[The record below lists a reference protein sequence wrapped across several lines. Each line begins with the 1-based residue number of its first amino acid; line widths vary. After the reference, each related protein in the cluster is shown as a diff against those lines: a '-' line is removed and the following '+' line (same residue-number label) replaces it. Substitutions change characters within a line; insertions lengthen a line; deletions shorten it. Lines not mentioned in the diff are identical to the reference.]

1 MLFTSLSFFAFIIIV
16 VALYYPLGRLS
27 LKASQVFLLVA
38 NYFFY
43 LYANPAF
50 GVLLLAQTVVS
61 YYAAILIDRRN
72 NTKTVLTFSIILCL
86 LSLIIFKYANFFGKS
101 VAELF
106 GLLGV
111 SVTPPDWGLLLPIG
125 VSFYTFQTVGYLIDV
140 YRKDY
145 QAEKDF
151 ITYASFV
158 SFFPVILA
166 GPIQRGNILIPQ
178 IKKKP
183 VFDWINLTGGGKM
196 FIWGAFMKLCAA
208 DRLAT
213 YVDAI
218 FNNLPQHN
226 GTSVLLASVLYSFQ
240 IYCDF
245 AGYSLMAIGTS
256 KFLGFNIP
264 ENFRRPYFASSM
276 KEFWQR
282 WHIALSTWFRDYV
295 YFPLGGSRVSFF
307 RAQVNLMITFIVSG
321 LWHGAAYTFLIWG
334 GLHGFL
340 QVIEKIL
347 IRIGLMS
354 SKPSPNRL
362 KHFVSVIIVFILAT
376 IAWIYFRADTV
387 STANLAVY
395 KIFTNAGMPF
405 IAPVVFLFGGISLLI
420 VLVHDYLGEHKK
432 VIVSNTYI
440 KTVLYALMVVFVL
453 LFGVLDGGQFIYFA
467 F

>member
-50 GVLLLAQTVVS
+50 GVLLLVQTVVS

-166 GPIQRGNILIPQ
+166 GPIQRGNILIPH

-183 VFDWINLTGGGKM
+183 VFDWINLTGGQNVYMGSLHE
-196 FIWGAFMKLCAA
+196 IVCCRQIGYLC
-208 DRLAT
+208 
-213 YVDAI
+213 
-218 FNNLPQHN
+218 
-226 GTSVLLASVLYSFQ
+226 
-240 IYCDF
+240 
-245 AGYSLMAIGTS
+245 
-256 KFLGFNIP
+256 
-264 ENFRRPYFASSM
+264 
-276 KEFWQR
+276 
-282 WHIALSTWFRDYV
+282 
-295 YFPLGGSRVSFF
+295 
-307 RAQVNLMITFIVSG
+307 
-321 LWHGAAYTFLIWG
+321 
-334 GLHGFL
+334 
-340 QVIEKIL
+340 
-347 IRIGLMS
+347 
-354 SKPSPNRL
+354 
-362 KHFVSVIIVFILAT
+362 
-376 IAWIYFRADTV
+376 
-387 STANLAVY
+387 
-395 KIFTNAGMPF
+395 
-405 IAPVVFLFGGISLLI
+405 
-420 VLVHDYLGEHKK
+420 
-432 VIVSNTYI
+432 
-440 KTVLYALMVVFVL
+440 
-453 LFGVLDGGQFIYFA
+453 
-467 F
+467 

>member
-1 MLFTSLSFFAFIIIV
+1 MLFTSLSFFVFIIV
-16 VALYYPLGRLS
+16 VVGLYYPLGRLS
-27 LKASQVFLLVA
+27 LKASQVFILAA

-43 LYANPAF
+43 LYANPVF

-72 NTKTVLTFSIILCL
+72 RTKTVLTVSIILCL
-86 LSLIIFKYANFFGKS
+86 LSLIIFKYANFFGK
-101 VAELF
+101 VLTELL
-106 GLLGV
+106 GLLGF
-111 SVTPPDWGLLLPIG
+111 SVTSPDWGLLLPIG

-145 QAEKDF
+145 RAERDF
-151 ITYASFV
+151 IAYSSFV

-166 GPIQRGNILIPQ
+166 GPIQRGNTLIPQ

-183 VFDWINLTGGGKM
+183 VFDWSNITSGGKM

-264 ENFRRPYFASSM
+264 ENFKRPYFATSM

-295 YFPLGGSRVSFF
+295 YFPLGGSRVCFF
-307 RAQVNLMITFIVSG
+307 RAQVNLMITFLVSG

-334 GLHGFL
+334 GLHGLL
-340 QVIEKIL
+340 QVIEKVL

-354 SKPSPNRL
+354 AKPSPNKI
-362 KHFVSVIIVFILAT
+362 KHLLSVLIVFVLAT
-376 IAWIYFRADTV
+376 IAWIYFRADSI

-395 KIFTNAGMPF
+395 KIFTSAGMPF
-405 IAPVVFLFGGISLLI
+405 YAPVVLLFGGLSLLI
-420 VLVHDYLGEHKK
+420 VLVHDYLDEHRK
-432 VIVSNTYI
+432 VIVFNTYF
-440 KTVLYALMVVFVL
+440 KTILYALMVIFIL